1 MNEYTKDGVAFIR
14 RASGKSLDDVFVD
27 PMELNEAVLLYA
39 MGIEKLLKGILWE
52 INPLLIYEDMSL
64 KNICLTV
71 YNDRLTDWA
80 RNRLTPKNQNADQP
94 DNKVHT
100 GNATL
105 AAAANFSKTADK
117 RGPTLREL
125 FRLRGIIAHRAKNE
139 FNFRDTLRFLKKH
152 FYPLVSE
159 LAFEM
164 KIDDVSMFFAD
175 GAEEKL
181 KNTAAAIVANDKVA
195 EQCEKLKIDHLA
207 VWQARKDDQIALKK
221 AKASMSLDLDCLS
234 IGSKSFDV
242 VACPFCGQDAILL
255 ISMVEVPDGDGMAEE
270 RFVIGLKC
278 HFCAA
283 AITDPDMV
291 EELQLQMLLY
301 TF

>member
-14 RASGKSLDDVFVD
+14 RASEKNLDDILVD
-27 PMELNEAVLLYA
+27 PMELNEAVLLFA

-71 YNDRLTDWA
+71 YNHKLTDWA
-80 RNRLTPKNQNADQP
+80 RNRLTPKNQNAEQP

-125 FRLRGIIAHRAKNE
+125 FRLRGIIAHRAKDE
-139 FNFRDTLRFLKKH
+139 FNYRESLRFLKKH

-164 KIDDVSMFFAD
+164 KIDDMSQFFAH

-181 KNTAAAIVANDKVA
+181 KNIAAAIVENDKVA
-195 EQCEKLKIDHLA
+195 EQCEQLKKQHLE
-207 VWQARKDDQIALKK
+207 VWYGRKDDQIVVKK
-221 AKASMSLDLDCLS
+221 TQAAMSLDLDCLAL
-234 IGSKSFDV
+234 GSKSFDV
-242 VACPFCGQDAILL
+242 VACPFCGQNAILI
-255 ISMVEVPDGDGMAEE
+255 ISMVEVPDGDRTVEE
-270 RFVIGLKC
+270 RFVTGLKC
-278 HFCAA
+278 HFCDAS
-283 AITDPDMV
+283 ITDPDMV
-291 EELQLQMLLY
+291 EELQLQMLL
-301 TF
+301 